1 MISRRVEIC
10 VVGLLLGSTI
20 GILLSLISD
29 YGWSLSLHNMRL
41 NADIFMNQYLGKV
54 LLLCVFACL
63 YAGIRLIILSRPQ
76 RGDIQT

>member
-1 MISRRVEIC
+1 MKPHRVEMLIA
-10 VVGLLLGSTI
+10 GLLVGSAI
-20 GILLSLISD
+20 GILLSLLSD

-76 RGDIQT
+76 RGAIQT